1 LRRSR
6 KSQSQQKTL
15 SLFDEA
21 DLLEN
26 RVNPEGKE
34 GGLRDFPAQDEEAIP
49 ADAVSGLMEQV
60 VSRSNMRSALRR
72 VEQNKGAS
80 GIDGMG
86 VKQLRPYLKHHWAAL
101 KDSLLNG
108 AYQPCPVKRVEI
120 PKPAGGI
127 RLLGIPT
134 VVDRLIQQA
143 ILQVLTPI
151 FDPSFCDASYGF
163 RPERRGHDAMRKAR
177 EYVRDGWTWVVDID
191 LEKFFD
197 KVNHDILMSRV
208 ARRVEDKVMLGLIR
222 RFLNSGVMFN
232 GVVAASEEGT
242 PQGGPLSP
250 LLANILLD
258 DLDKELEARGHR
270 FVRYADDC
278 NIYVR
283 SRRAGE
289 RVRQSTAHYLKKRL
303 KLTVNENKSA
313 VDRPWKRKFLGFS
326 LLTQGRRIRLA
337 PQSLRKVKDKIRNLT
352 QRSAPMG
359 IGDRIKAL
367 NQYLG
372 GWIGY
377 FALAETPSVFQR
389 LEEWTRSRLR
399 MCQWKQWKRVRT
411 RVRELRALGLKE
423 LDVWEAAGSRKAYWR
438 IAHSPP
444 LHKAMGINYW
454 RNRGLISLTD
464 RYEAL
469 RQAV

>member
-1 LRRSR
+1 MRRSR
-6 KSQSQQKTL
+6 KSPPRQKTL
-15 SLFDEA
+15 SLFDDA
-21 DLLEN
+21 DFPEN
-26 RVNPEGKE
+26 RVKPEGKE
-34 GGLRDFPAQDEEAIP
+34 SGPRDIPAQSKEATREVT
-49 ADAVSGLMEQV
+49 VSVLMEQV
-60 VSRSNMRSALRR
+60 VSRGNMRAALRR
-72 VEQNKGAS
+72 VEQNKGA
-80 GIDGMG
+80 GGVDKMT
-86 VKQLRPYLKHHWAAL
+86 VKQLRPHLMKHWPSLKQ
-101 KDSLLNG
+101 SLLDG
-108 AYQPCPVKRVEI
+108 TYRPSPVKRVEI
-120 PKPAGGI
+120 PKPAGGV

-143 ILQVLTPI
+143 LLQVLTSL
-151 FDPSFCDASYGF
+151 FDPTFSDASYGF
-163 RPERRGHDAMRKAR
+163 RPERRGHDAVRRAR
-177 EYVRDGWTWVVDID
+177 QYVRDGWGWVVDLD

-208 ARRVEDKVMLGLIR
+208 ARRIEDKTILGLIR
-222 RFLNSGVMFN
+222 RFLVSGIMLN
-232 GVVAASEEGT
+232 GVLVVSEEGT

-289 RVRQSTAHYLKKRL
+289 RVRRSVTHYLKKRL
-303 KLTVNENKSA
+303 KLTVNESKSA

-326 LLTQGRRIRLA
+326 LIPNERRIRLA
-337 PQSLRKVKDKIRNLT
+337 PQTLKKVKDKIRSLT
-352 QRSAPMG
+352 QRSKPWG
-359 IGDRIKAL
+359 TDERIEEL

-377 FALAETPSVFQR
+377 FALAETPSVFNR
-389 LEEWTRSRLR
+389 LDEWIRARLR

-411 RVRELRALGLKE
+411 RVRELRALGLRE

-444 LHKAMGINYW
+444 LHKAMGIAYW
-454 RNRGLISLTD
+454 RNHGLVSLTE
-464 RYEAL
+464 RYQRL

>member
-1 LRRSR
+1 M
-6 KSQSQQKTL
+6 K
-15 SLFDEA
+15 
-21 DLLEN
+21 
-26 RVNPEGKE
+26 PEGKE
-34 GGLRDFPAQDEEAIP
+34 SGLRDVPAQDKEAIREDP
-49 ADAVSGLMEQV
+49 VSFLMAQV
-60 VSRSNMRSALRR
+60 VSHGNMQAALRR

-80 GIDGMG
+80 GIDGMT
-86 VKQLRPYLKHHWAAL
+86 VKQLRPHLMKAWPSLKQ
-101 KDSLLNG
+101 SLLTG
-108 AYQPCPVKRVEI
+108 TYQPRPVKRVEI
-120 PKPAGGI
+120 PKPAGGV

-134 VVDRLIQQA
+134 VIDRLIQQA
-143 ILQVLTPI
+143 LLQVLTPL
-151 FDPSFCDASYGF
+151 FDPTFSDASYGF
-163 RPERRGHDAMRKAR
+163 RPGRRGHDAVRKAR
-177 EYVRDGWTWVVDID
+177 EYVRDGWAWVVDLD

-208 ARRVEDKVMLGLIR
+208 ARRIEDKLILGLIR
-222 RFLNSGVMFN
+222 RFLNSGILLH
-232 GVVAASEEGT
+232 GVVVASEEGT

-289 RVRQSTAHYLKKRL
+289 RVRQSVTHFLKRRL
-303 KLTVNENKSA
+303 KLTVNEGKSA

-326 LLTQGRRIRLA
+326 LITHERRIRLA
-337 PQSLRKVKDKIRNLT
+337 PQTLKKVEDKIRSFT
-352 QRSAPMG
+352 QRSAA
-359 IGDRIKAL
+359 IGMDDRIAAL

-377 FALAETPSVFQR
+377 FALVETPSIFKR
-389 LEEWTRSRLR
+389 LDEWVRARLR
-399 MCQWKQWKRVRT
+399 LCQWKQWKRVRT
-411 RVRELRALGLKE
+411 RVRELKALGLRE
-423 LDVWEAAGSRKAYWR
+423 LDVWEAAGSRKGHWR

-444 LHKAMGINYW
+444 LHKAMGIAYW
-454 RNRGLISLTD
+454 QKQGLISLAE
-464 RYEAL
+464 RYQML

>member
-6 KSQSQQKTL
+6 KSQQKQKTL

-21 DLLEN
+21 DFLEN
-26 RVNPEGKE
+26 RVKPEGKE
-34 GGLRDFPAQDEEAIP
+34 GGLRGVPAQDKEAIREES
-49 ADAVSGLMEQV
+49 VSTLMAQV
-60 VSRSNMRSALRR
+60 VSHGNMQAALRR

-80 GIDGMG
+80 GVDQMTA
-86 VKQLRPYLKHHWAAL
+86 KQLRPHLMKHWPSLKQ
-101 KDSLLNG
+101 SLLDG
-108 AYQPCPVKRVEI
+108 TYQPRPVKRVEI
-120 PKPAGGI
+120 PKPAGGV

-134 VVDRLIQQA
+134 VVDRLVQQA
-143 ILQVLTPI
+143 LLQALTPL
-151 FDPSFCDASYGF
+151 FDPSFSDSSYGF
-163 RPERRGHDAMRKAR
+163 RPGRRGHDAVRTAR
-177 EYVRDGWTWVVDID
+177 QYVRDGWSWVVDID

-197 KVNHDILMSRV
+197 RVNHDILMSRV
-208 ARRVEDKVMLGLIR
+208 ARRVEDKTILSLIR
-222 RFLNSGVMFN
+222 GFLNSGILLN
-232 GVVAASEEGT
+232 GVVIASEEGT

-258 DLDKELEARGHR
+258 DLDKELEARGRR

-289 RVRQSTAHYLKKRL
+289 RVRRSVTHYLKRRL
-303 KLTVNENKSA
+303 KLTVNESKSA

-326 LLTQGRRIRLA
+326 LIPQQRRIRLA
-337 PQSLRKVKDKIRNLT
+337 PQTLKKVEGKIRSLT

-359 IGDRIKAL
+359 MDDRIEAL

-377 FALAETPSVFQR
+377 FALAETPSVFER
-389 LEEWTRSRLR
+389 LDEWIRARLR

-444 LHKAMGINYW
+444 LHKAMGIAYW
-454 RNRGLISLTD
+454 RKHGLVSLTE